1 MPLSKV
7 CRKTGGM
14 LLVAGTDS
22 RWRRLSRQALRYNP
36 AFFNN
41 NNEEHTVERFTI
53 SLSDELAA
61 QFDQWIAARGYSNR
75 SEAVRD
81 LLRKEIETKRLVQD
95 QAIYSIATLSYVY
108 NHHERNLAERL
119 TNHQHEAHDLVVSS
133 MHVHLD
139 HDDCLETLFLRG
151 LTAQI
156 RSLADKMSAETG
168 VRHSSLNLIPVKIA
182 ALQHS
187 HHGHSSHAHFHT
199 HS

>member
-1 MPLSKV
+1 M
-7 CRKTGGM
+7 
-14 LLVAGTDS
+14 
-22 RWRRLSRQALRYNP
+22 
-36 AFFNN
+36 
-41 NNEEHTVERFTI
+41 ERFTI

-61 QFDQWIAARGYSNR
+61 EFDQWIAARGYSNR

-81 LLRKEIETKRLVQD
+81 LLRKEIETKRLKQD

-119 TNHQHEAHDLVVSS
+119 TSHQHDAHDLVVSS

-151 LTAQI
+151 LTARI
-156 RSLADKMSAETG
+156 RAFADKLSAETG
-168 VRHSSLNLIPVKIA
+168 VRHAALSLVPVKMA
-182 ALQHS
+182 AVSHQHD
-187 HHGHSSHAHFHT
+187 HHGHSHSHIHP